1 MVVEKMAAALE
12 GAQKARSG
20 QREIG
25 GMRSVEME
33 DFAARRGRSFTL
45 GEGDRTTVAEKPVGG
60 CGDQRCYNPEESD
73 TILLEFLGWMRESP
87 AHRLS

>member
-1 MVVEKMAAALE
+1 MAAALE
-12 GAQKARSG
+12 GVQKARSG

-60 CGDQRCYNPEESD
+60 CGDQHCHNPKESD
-73 TILLEFLGWMRESP
+73 TILLEFLGWMRERGPGSSFIVS
-87 AHRLS
+87 R